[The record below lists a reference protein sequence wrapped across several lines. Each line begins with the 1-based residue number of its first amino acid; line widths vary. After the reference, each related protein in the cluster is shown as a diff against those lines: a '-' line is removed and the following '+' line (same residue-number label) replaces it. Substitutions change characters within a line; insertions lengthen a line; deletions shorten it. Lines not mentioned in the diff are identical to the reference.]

1 MANPLAKIRLQIVY
15 LKLAVNAIPQPV
27 KRMLQTP
34 FFCGRTE
41 SAAVYNP
48 GAVCYTYTEF
58 LCAEGKGKNRDGHAA

>member
-58 LCAEGKGKNRDGHAA
+58 LCAEREDQNRNGQTA